1 MFRKKNKFFQDLDY
15 LTAQEVEDNKINYEK
30 LARVSPYF
38 EKDKTLAYS
47 IIVNQREDLDPDTR
61 KYLETLVKNNKEA
74 EERKL
79 KRYLDIM
86 ETKDY
91 SVEKQNN

>member
-15 LTAQEVEDNKINYEK
+15 LTSQEVEDNKINFEK

-47 IIVNQREDLDPDTR
+47 IILNQREDIDPDTK
-61 KYLETLVKNNKEA
+61 KYLETLINKNKE
-74 EERKL
+74 EEDKKL

-86 ETKDY
+86 ESKNY
-91 SVEKQNN
+91 NNEVGN